1 MLNTVSIQGR
11 LVADPELRTTQS
23 GVSVCN
29 FRVAVD
35 RDYVPRDGERQADFF
50 TVVCW
55 RGTAEFVQKYFHKG
69 QMIIINGTLQS
80 RSYDDSNGIHRYSVE
95 IQADRV
101 NFAGS
106 KQESASEPYNDTE
119 SRPAYHGKANYS
131 RGSQNNGAPNGNRRN
146 GNSNRGG
153 WGQNQNRS
161 WSPKNRPNPSYGQNG
176 PNGQNNQNGQNPYDP
191 IEEDEDLP
199 F

>member
-55 RGTAEFVQKYFHKG
+55 RGTAEFVTKYFKKG

-131 RGSQNNGAPNGNRRN
+131 RGTPNSGSPNGNRRSSGPN
-146 GNSNRGG
+146 RRGG

-161 WSPKNRPNPSYGQNG
+161 WNPNAGRNQPNRQNG
-176 PNGQNNQNGQNPYDP
+176 SNPADPYDP
-191 IEEDEDLP
+191 VEEDEELP

>member
-55 RGTAEFVQKYFHKG
+55 RGTAEFVTKYFKKG

-131 RGSQNNGAPNGNRRN
+131 RGTQNNGSPNGNR
-146 GNSNRGG
+146 RGG

-161 WSPKNRPNPSYGQNG
+161 WNQNAGPNQPNRQNG
-176 PNGQNNQNGQNPYDP
+176 SNPADPYDP
-191 IEEDEDLP
+191 VEEDEELP